1 MIKRI
6 NEIIQAESPKKEYS
20 KLLIQ
25 APTSPMLLLT
35 PASGD
40 SIHWKSSIENV
51 SKERLRIIPD
61 NNWNKTKRSK
71 SSFFVEEL
79 TWNLALTDSDIE
91 DVLFLFKKFKN
102 IILHY
107 SYVSIIE
114 LNLSFF

>member
-1 MIKRI
+1 MKRT
-6 NEIIQAESPKKEYS
+6 NEIIQEVSPKKEYK

-25 APTSPMLLLT
+25 APTRPILFLT
-35 PASGD
+35 ETSID
-40 SIHWKSSIENV
+40 SLHWKSSIEYVN
-51 SKERLRIIPD
+51 KDRLRIIPD

-71 SSFFVEEL
+71 RSFFVEEL
-79 TWNLALTDSDIE
+79 TWNLALTDSEIE
-91 DVLFLFKKFKN
+91 DVFFLFKKFKN